1 MCQTLFSS
9 LCSAGA
15 PPVVFYVLAQQS
27 LSEEPEQ
34 SPLWMF
40 AASICSGLRLVRST
54 VGVCMSA
61 HVASSQVVRFV
72 HVTLCVFLACD
83 VTSSPLLCFVLLS
96 DATFFLKLG

>member
-1 MCQTLFSS
+1 M
-9 LCSAGA
+9 
-15 PPVVFYVLAQQS
+15 
-27 LSEEPEQ
+27 
-34 SPLWMF
+34 
-40 AASICSGLRLVRST
+40 ST

-96 DATFFLKLG
+96 DATLDLEAVVEHFEHQWIPWLLGGFLHHASTNITNPKLM